1 MIIMKNTIKLS
12 DHFTYKK
19 LLRFTVPSIVMM
31 ICTSM
36 YGVIDGIFVSNY
48 IGKTSLAAINFI
60 MPVLYIFAMFGY
72 MFGAGGSALVSKTL
86 GEGDKKRANGLF
98 SLFVYISII
107 FGVFMTIFGYFFME
121 PLVRWF
127 GADGELLEQSL
138 VYGHI
143 FILAL
148 TAWILLY
155 VFQLFFI
162 TAEKPKL
169 GLWVTIAS
177 GVTNIVLDA
186 LFIVVFE
193 WGIAGAAAASAIGQL
208 VGGVFPIIYFARK
221 NSSILRLTKPAI
233 DFKAIFQ
240 GFANG
245 SSELVSGMSAS
256 FGSILYN
263 VQLLKYAGE
272 NGVAA
277 YGVLMYISMIVTSIF
292 NGYSSGIVPVIG
304 YHYGARNHDELKSL
318 LKKSIVVV
326 GLFSTSIFTLSELL
340 AYPIAK
346 LYVGYDEELMRITTH
361 GFFVYSFAFLFMG
374 MAVFA
379 SSFFTA
385 LNNGTVSAMVAFL
398 RTLVFETTA
407 IIMLPIIF
415 GVDGIWGSVVLAE
428 LMAAVVGIGFI
439 HKMRTRYCYD

>member
-1 MIIMKNTIKLS
+1 MKNTIKLS

-86 GEGDKKRANGLF
+86 GEGDRRRANGLF

-221 NSSILRLTKPAI
+221 NSSILRLTKPVI

>member
-1 MIIMKNTIKLS
+1 MKNNTIKLS

-48 IGKTSLAAINFI
+48 IGKMSLAAINFI

-86 GEGDKKRANGLF
+86 GEGDRKRANGLF

-107 FGVFMTIFGYFFME
+107 FGVFMTMSGYFFMR
-121 PLVRWF
+121 PLVQWF
-127 GADGELLEQSL
+127 GAEGELLEQSL
-138 VYGHI
+138 IYGHI
-143 FILAL
+143 FLLAL
-148 TAWILLY
+148 TAWILMY

-169 GLWVTIAS
+169 GLMVTIAS

-208 VGGVFPIIYFARK
+208 VGGVFPIVYFARE
-221 NSSILRLTKPAI
+221 NSSILRLTKPVI
-233 DFKAIFQ
+233 DFKAILQ

-318 LKKSIVVV
+318 LKKSVIVV

-346 LYVGYDEELMRITTH
+346 VYVGYDEELMRITTQ

-398 RTLVFETTA
+398 RTMVFETTA
-407 IIMLPIIF
+407 IILLPIVF
-415 GVDGIWGSVVLAE
+415 GVDGIWGSIVLAE
-428 LMAAVVGIGFI
+428 LMAAVVGAGFI
-439 HKMRTRYCYD
+439 YRMRRRYCYL

>member
-1 MIIMKNTIKLS
+1 MRNNTIKLS

-19 LLRFTVPSIVMM
+19 LLRFTVPSIVML

-48 IGKTSLAAINFI
+48 IGKMSLAAINFI

-86 GEGDKKRANGLF
+86 GEGNRKRANGLF

-107 FGVFMTIFGYFFME
+107 FGVFMTVSGYFFMR
-121 PLVRWF
+121 PLVQWF
-127 GADGELLEQSL
+127 GAEGELLEQSL
-138 VYGHI
+138 IYGHI
-143 FILAL
+143 FLLAL
-148 TAWILLY
+148 TAWILMY

-169 GLWVTIAS
+169 GLMVTIAS

-208 VGGVFPIIYFARK
+208 VGGVLPIVYFARE
-221 NSSILRLTKPAI
+221 NSSILRLTKPVI
-233 DFKAIFQ
+233 DFKAILQ

-245 SSELVSGMSAS
+245 SSELVSGVSAS
-256 FGSILYN
+256 FCSILYN
-263 VQLLKYAGE
+263 IQFLKYVGE

-277 YGVLMYISMIVTSIF
+277 YGVLMYISMIVISIF
-292 NGYSSGIVPVIG
+292 NGYSSGVVPVIG

-318 LKKSIVVV
+318 LKKSVVVV

-346 LYVGYDEELMRITTH
+346 VYVGYDEELMRITIQ

-407 IIMLPIIF
+407 IILLPIVF
-415 GVDGIWGSVVLAE
+415 GVDGIWGSIVLAE
-428 LMAAVVGIGFI
+428 LMAAVVGAGFI
-439 HKMRTRYCYD
+439 YRMRRRYCYL

>member
-1 MIIMKNTIKLS
+1 MRNNTIKLS

-48 IGKTSLAAINFI
+48 IGKMSLAAINFI

-86 GEGDKKRANGLF
+86 GEGNRKRANGLF

-107 FGVFMTIFGYFFME
+107 FGVFMTVSGYFFMR
-121 PLVRWF
+121 PLVQWF
-127 GADGELLEQSL
+127 GAEGELLEQSL
-138 VYGHI
+138 IYGHI
-143 FILAL
+143 FLLAL
-148 TAWILLY
+148 TAWILMY

-169 GLWVTIAS
+169 GLMVTIAS

-208 VGGVFPIIYFARK
+208 VSGVFPIVYFARE
-221 NSSILRLTKPAI
+221 NSSILRLTKPVI
-233 DFKAIFQ
+233 DFKAILQ

-304 YHYGARNHDELKSL
+304 YHYGACNHDELKSL
-318 LKKSIVVV
+318 LKKSVIVV

-346 LYVGYDEELMRITTH
+346 VYVGYDEELMRITTQ

-374 MAVFA
+374 MSVFA

-407 IIMLPIIF
+407 IILLPIVF
-415 GVDGIWGSVVLAE
+415 GVDGIWGSIVLAE
-428 LMAAVVGIGFI
+428 LMAAVVGAGFI
-439 HKMRTRYCYD
+439 YRMRRRYCYL

>member
-1 MIIMKNTIKLS
+1 MKNTIKLS

-86 GEGDKKRANGLF
+86 GEGDRRRANGLF

-169 GLWVTIAS
+169 GLWVTVAS

>member
-1 MIIMKNTIKLS
+1 MRNNNIKLS

-86 GEGDKKRANGLF
+86 GEGDNKRANGLF
-98 SLFVYISII
+98 SLFVYISIAFGI
-107 FGVFMTIFGYFFME
+107 FMSISGYFFMR
-121 PLVRWF
+121 PLVQWF
-127 GADGELLEQSL
+127 GAEGELLEQSL
-138 VYGHI
+138 LYGHI
-143 FILAL
+143 FIMAL
-148 TAWILLY
+148 TAWILMY
-155 VFQLFFI
+155 VFQLFFS

-169 GLWVTIAS
+169 GLIVTIAS
-177 GVTNIVLDA
+177 GVTNIILDA

-193 WGIAGAAAASAIGQL
+193 WGIAGAAAASAIGQM
-208 VGGVFPIIYFARK
+208 VGGVFPIIYFARE
-221 NSSILRLTKPAI
+221 NSSILRLTKPVI
-233 DFKAIFQ
+233 DFNAIFQ

-277 YGVLMYISMIVTSIF
+277 YGVLMYISMIVISIF
-292 NGYSSGIVPVIG
+292 NGYSSGVVPVIG

-318 LKKSIVVV
+318 LKKSVVVV
-326 GLFSTSIFTLSELL
+326 GLFSTSIFALSELL

-346 LYVGYDEELMRITTH
+346 VYVGYDAELMRITTH

-385 LNNGTVSAMVAFL
+385 LNNGTVSALVAFL
-398 RTLVFETTA
+398 RTLVFETSA
-407 IIMLPIIF
+407 IILLPIIF

-428 LMAAVVGIGFI
+428 MMAAVVGAGFI
-439 HKMRTRYCYD
+439 YKMRRKYCYL

>member
-1 MIIMKNTIKLS
+1 MRNNTIKLS

-48 IGKTSLAAINFI
+48 IGKMSLAAINFI

-86 GEGDKKRANGLF
+86 GEGNRKRANGLF

-107 FGVFMTIFGYFFME
+107 FGVFMTVSGYFFMR
-121 PLVRWF
+121 PLVQWF
-127 GADGELLEQSL
+127 GAEGELLEQSL
-138 VYGHI
+138 IYGHI
-143 FILAL
+143 FLLAL
-148 TAWILLY
+148 TAWILMY

-169 GLWVTIAS
+169 GLMVTIAS

-208 VGGVFPIIYFARK
+208 VGGVFPIVYFARE
-221 NSSILRLTKPAI
+221 NSSILRLTKPVI
-233 DFKAIFQ
+233 DFKAILQ

-304 YHYGARNHDELKSL
+304 YHYGACNHDELKSL
-318 LKKSIVVV
+318 LKKSVIVV

-346 LYVGYDEELMRITTH
+346 VYVGYDEELMRITIQ

-407 IIMLPIIF
+407 IILLPIVF
-415 GVDGIWGSVVLAE
+415 GVDGIWGSIVLAE
-428 LMAAVVGIGFI
+428 LMAAVVGAGFI
-439 HKMRTRYCYD
+439 YRMRRRYCYL

>member
-1 MIIMKNTIKLS
+1 MKNTIKLS
-12 DHFTYKK
+12 NHFTYKK

-86 GEGDKKRANGLF
+86 GEGDRRRANGLF

-107 FGVFMTIFGYFFME
+107 FGVFMTIFGCFFME

-169 GLWVTIAS
+169 GLWVTVAS

-208 VGGVFPIIYFARK
+208 VGGVFPIIYFTRK

>member
-1 MIIMKNTIKLS
+1 MKNTIKLS

-86 GEGDKKRANGLF
+86 GEGDRRRANGLF

-107 FGVFMTIFGYFFME
+107 FGVFMTIFGCFFME

-221 NSSILRLTKPAI
+221 NSSILRLTKPVI

>member
-1 MIIMKNTIKLS
+1 MKNTIKLS
-12 DHFTYKK
+12 NHFTYKK

-208 VGGVFPIIYFARK
+208 VGGVFSIIYFARK
-221 NSSILRLTKPAI
+221 NSSILRLTKPVI

-277 YGVLMYISMIVTSIF
+277 YGVLMYISMIVTAIF

-326 GLFSTSIFTLSELL
+326 GLFSTSIFTISELL

>member
-1 MIIMKNTIKLS
+1 MKNTIKLS
-12 DHFTYKK
+12 NHFTYKK

-177 GVTNIVLDA
+177 GVTNIVLDT

-374 MAVFA
+374 MAVFV

>member
-1 MIIMKNTIKLS
+1 MKNTIKLS
-12 DHFTYKK
+12 NHFTYKK

-86 GEGDKKRANGLF
+86 GEGDRRRANGLF

-221 NSSILRLTKPAI
+221 NSSILRLTKPVI

>member
-1 MIIMKNTIKLS
+1 
-12 DHFTYKK
+12 
-19 LLRFTVPSIVMM
+19 
-31 ICTSM
+31 M

-86 GEGDKKRANGLF
+86 GEGDRKRANGLF
-98 SLFVYISII
+98 SLFVYISIG
-107 FGVFMTIFGYFFME
+107 FGTLMTAFGYVFME
-121 PLVRWF
+121 PLVKWF
-127 GADGELLEQSL
+127 GADGELLAQSL
-138 VYGHI
+138 LYGHI

-162 TAEKPKL
+162 TAEKPQL
-169 GLWVTIAS
+169 GLIVTIAS
-177 GVTNIVLDA
+177 GVTNIILDA
-186 LFIVVFE
+186 LFIIVFE
-193 WGIAGAAAASAIGQL
+193 WGLAGAAAASAIGQL
-208 VGGVFPIIYFARK
+208 VGGVFPILYFARE
-221 NSSILRLTKPAI
+221 NTSILRLTKPVI

-277 YGVLMYISMIVTSIF
+277 YGVLMYISMIVISVF

-318 LKKSIVVV
+318 LRKSIVVV
-326 GLFSTSIFTLSELL
+326 GLFSTGIFTLSELL

-346 LYVGYDEELMRITTH
+346 LYVGYDEELMRITTK

-398 RTLVFETTA
+398 RTLIFETSA
-407 IIMLPIIF
+407 IILLPIIF

-428 LMAAVVGIGFI
+428 LMAAVVGAGFI
-439 HKMRTRYCYD
+439 YKMRKRYCYL

>member
-1 MIIMKNTIKLS
+1 MRNNTIKLS

-48 IGKTSLAAINFI
+48 IGKMSLAAINFI

-107 FGVFMTIFGYFFME
+107 FGVFMTVSGYFFMR
-121 PLVRWF
+121 PLVQWF
-127 GADGELLEQSL
+127 GAEGELLEQSL
-138 VYGHI
+138 IYGHI
-143 FILAL
+143 FLLAL
-148 TAWILLY
+148 TAWILMY

-169 GLWVTIAS
+169 GLMVTIAS

-208 VGGVFPIIYFARK
+208 VGGVFPIVYFARE
-221 NSSILRLTKPAI
+221 NSSILRLTKPVI
-233 DFKAIFQ
+233 DFKAILQ

-318 LKKSIVVV
+318 LKKSVIVV

-346 LYVGYDEELMRITTH
+346 VYVGYDEELMRITTQA
-361 GFFVYSFAFLFMG
+361 FLVYSFAFLFMG

-407 IIMLPIIF
+407 IILLPIVF
-415 GVDGIWGSVVLAE
+415 GVDGIWGSIVLAE
-428 LMAAVVGIGFI
+428 LMAAVVGVGFI
-439 HKMRTRYCYD
+439 YRMRRRYCYL

>member
-1 MIIMKNTIKLS
+1 MRNNTIKLS

-48 IGKTSLAAINFI
+48 IGKMSLAAINFI

-86 GEGDKKRANGLF
+86 GEGNRKRANGLF

-107 FGVFMTIFGYFFME
+107 FGVFMTVSGYFFMR
-121 PLVRWF
+121 PLVQWF
-127 GADGELLEQSL
+127 GAEGELLEQSL
-138 VYGHI
+138 IYGHI
-143 FILAL
+143 FLLAL
-148 TAWILLY
+148 TAWILMY

-169 GLWVTIAS
+169 GLMVTIAS

-208 VGGVFPIIYFARK
+208 VGGVFPIVYFARE
-221 NSSILRLTKPAI
+221 NSSILRLTKPVI
-233 DFKAIFQ
+233 DFKAILQ

-277 YGVLMYISMIVTSIF
+277 YGVLMYISMIVISIF
-292 NGYSSGIVPVIG
+292 NGYSSGVVPVIG

-318 LKKSIVVV
+318 LKKSVVVV
-326 GLFSTSIFTLSELL
+326 GLFSTSIFTLSEFL

-346 LYVGYDEELMRITTH
+346 VYVGYDEELMRITTQ

-374 MAVFA
+374 MAVFV

-407 IIMLPIIF
+407 IILLPIVF
-415 GVDGIWGSVVLAE
+415 GVDGIWGSIVLAE
-428 LMAAVVGIGFI
+428 LMAAVVGAGFI
-439 HKMRTRYCYD
+439 YRMRRRYCYL

>member
-1 MIIMKNTIKLS
+1 MKNTIKLS

-72 MFGAGGSALVSKTL
+72 MFGAGGSALVSKTM
-86 GEGDKKRANGLF
+86 GEGDRRRANGLF

-221 NSSILRLTKPAI
+221 NSSILRLTKPVI

-318 LKKSIVVV
+318 LKKSIIVV

>member
-1 MIIMKNTIKLS
+1 MRSNTIKLS

-48 IGKTSLAAINFI
+48 IGKMSLAAINFI

-86 GEGDKKRANGLF
+86 GEGNRKRANGLF

-107 FGVFMTIFGYFFME
+107 FGVFMTVSGYFFMR
-121 PLVRWF
+121 PLVQWF
-127 GADGELLEQSL
+127 GAEGELLEQSL
-138 VYGHI
+138 IYGHI
-143 FILAL
+143 FLLAL
-148 TAWILLY
+148 TAWILMY

-169 GLWVTIAS
+169 GLMVTIAS

-208 VGGVFPIIYFARK
+208 VGGVFPIVYFARE
-221 NSSILRLTKPAI
+221 NSSILRLTKPVI
-233 DFKAIFQ
+233 DFKAILQ

-304 YHYGARNHDELKSL
+304 YHYGACNHDELKSL
-318 LKKSIVVV
+318 LKKSVIVV

-346 LYVGYDEELMRITTH
+346 VYVGYDEELMRITTQ

-407 IIMLPIIF
+407 IILLPIVF
-415 GVDGIWGSVVLAE
+415 GVDGIWGSIVLAE
-428 LMAAVVGIGFI
+428 LMAAVVGAGFI
-439 HKMRTRYCYD
+439 YRMRRRYCYL

>member
-1 MIIMKNTIKLS
+1 MRNNTIKLS

-48 IGKTSLAAINFI
+48 IGKMSLAAINFI

-86 GEGDKKRANGLF
+86 GEGDRKRANGLF

-107 FGVFMTIFGYFFME
+107 FGVFMTVSGYFFMR
-121 PLVRWF
+121 PLVQWF
-127 GADGELLEQSL
+127 GAEGELLEQSL
-138 VYGHI
+138 IYGHI
-143 FILAL
+143 FLLAL
-148 TAWILLY
+148 TAWILMY

-169 GLWVTIAS
+169 GLMVTIAS

-208 VGGVFPIIYFARK
+208 VGGVFPIIYFARE
-221 NSSILRLTKPAI
+221 NSSILRLTKPVI
-233 DFKAIFQ
+233 DFKAILQ

-318 LKKSIVVV
+318 LKKSVIVV

-346 LYVGYDEELMRITTH
+346 VYVGYDEELMRITTQ

-407 IIMLPIIF
+407 IILLPIVF
-415 GVDGIWGSVVLAE
+415 GVDGIWGSIVLAE
-428 LMAAVVGIGFI
+428 LMAAVVGAGFI
-439 HKMRTRYCYD
+439 YRMRRRYCYL

>member
-1 MIIMKNTIKLS
+1 MKNTIKLS

-86 GEGDKKRANGLF
+86 GEGDRRRANGLF

>member
-1 MIIMKNTIKLS
+1 MKNTIKLS

-208 VGGVFPIIYFARK
+208 VGGLFPIIYFARK
-221 NSSILRLTKPAI
+221 NSSILRLTKPVI

>member
-1 MIIMKNTIKLS
+1 MKNTIKLS

-169 GLWVTIAS
+169 GLWVTITS

-221 NSSILRLTKPAI
+221 NSSILRLTKPVI

>member
-1 MIIMKNTIKLS
+1 MRNNTIKLS

-48 IGKTSLAAINFI
+48 IGKMSLAAINFI

-86 GEGDKKRANGLF
+86 GEGNRKRANGLF

-107 FGVFMTIFGYFFME
+107 FGVFMTVSGYFFMR
-121 PLVRWF
+121 PLVQWF
-127 GADGELLEQSL
+127 GAEGELLEQSL
-138 VYGHI
+138 IYGHI
-143 FILAL
+143 FLLAL
-148 TAWILLY
+148 TAWILMY

-169 GLWVTIAS
+169 GLMVTIAS

-208 VGGVFPIIYFARK
+208 VGGVVPIVYFARE
-221 NSSILRLTKPAI
+221 NSSILCLTKPVI
-233 DFKAIFQ
+233 DFKAILQ

-304 YHYGARNHDELKSL
+304 YHYGACNHDELKSL
-318 LKKSIVVV
+318 LKKSVIVV

-346 LYVGYDEELMRITTH
+346 VYVGYDEELMRITTQ

-407 IIMLPIIF
+407 IILLPIVF
-415 GVDGIWGSVVLAE
+415 GVDGIWGSIVLAE
-428 LMAAVVGIGFI
+428 LMAAVVGAGFI
-439 HKMRTRYCYD
+439 YRMRRRYCYL

>member
-1 MIIMKNTIKLS
+1 MRNNTIKLS
-12 DHFTYKK
+12 NHFTYKK

-48 IGKTSLAAINFI
+48 IGKMSLAAINFI

-86 GEGDKKRANGLF
+86 GEGNRKRANGLF

-107 FGVFMTIFGYFFME
+107 FGVFMTVSGYFFMR
-121 PLVRWF
+121 PLVQWF
-127 GADGELLEQSL
+127 GAEGELLEQSL
-138 VYGHI
+138 IYGHI
-143 FILAL
+143 FLLAL
-148 TAWILLY
+148 TAWILMY

-169 GLWVTIAS
+169 GLMVTIAS

-208 VGGVFPIIYFARK
+208 VGGVFPIVYFARE
-221 NSSILRLTKPAI
+221 NSSILRLTKPVI
-233 DFKAIFQ
+233 DFKAILQ

-304 YHYGARNHDELKSL
+304 YHYGACNHDELKSL
-318 LKKSIVVV
+318 LKKSVIVV

-346 LYVGYDEELMRITTH
+346 VYVGYDEELMRITTQ

-407 IIMLPIIF
+407 IILLPIVF
-415 GVDGIWGSVVLAE
+415 GVDGIWGSIVLAE
-428 LMAAVVGIGFI
+428 LMAAVVGAGFI
-439 HKMRTRYCYD
+439 YRMRRRYCYL

>member
-1 MIIMKNTIKLS
+1 MRNNTIKLS

-48 IGKTSLAAINFI
+48 IGKMSLAAINFI

-86 GEGDKKRANGLF
+86 GEGNRKRANGLF

-107 FGVFMTIFGYFFME
+107 FGVFMTVSGYFFMR
-121 PLVRWF
+121 PLVQWF
-127 GADGELLEQSL
+127 GAEGELLEQSL
-138 VYGHI
+138 IYGHI
-143 FILAL
+143 FLLAL
-148 TAWILLY
+148 TAWILMY

-169 GLWVTIAS
+169 GLMVTIAS

-208 VGGVFPIIYFARK
+208 VGGVFPIVYFARE
-221 NSSILRLTKPAI
+221 NSSILRLTKPVI
-233 DFKAIFQ
+233 DFKAILQ

-318 LKKSIVVV
+318 LKKSVIVV

-346 LYVGYDEELMRITTH
+346 VYVGYDEELMRITTQ

-407 IIMLPIIF
+407 IILLPIVF
-415 GVDGIWGSVVLAE
+415 GVDGIWGSIVLAE
-428 LMAAVVGIGFI
+428 LMAAVVGAGFI
-439 HKMRTRYCYD
+439 YRMRRRYCYL

>member
-1 MIIMKNTIKLS
+1 MKNTIKLS

-107 FGVFMTIFGYFFME
+107 FGVFMTIFGCFFME

-169 GLWVTIAS
+169 GLWVTVAS

-208 VGGVFPIIYFARK
+208 VGGVFPIIYFTRK

>member
-1 MIIMKNTIKLS
+1 MKNTIKLS
-12 DHFTYKK
+12 NHFTYKK

-86 GEGDKKRANGLF
+86 GKGDKKRANGLF

-221 NSSILRLTKPAI
+221 NSSILRLTKPVI

>member
-1 MIIMKNTIKLS
+1 MKNTIKLS

-86 GEGDKKRANGLF
+86 GEGDRKRANGLF

-162 TAEKPKL
+162 TAEKPEL

-221 NSSILRLTKPAI
+221 NSSILRLTKPVI

-346 LYVGYDEELMRITTH
+346 LYVGYDEELMKITTH

>member
-1 MIIMKNTIKLS
+1 MRNNTIKLS

-48 IGKTSLAAINFI
+48 IGKMSLAAINFI

-86 GEGDKKRANGLF
+86 GEGNRKRANGLF

-107 FGVFMTIFGYFFME
+107 FGVFMTVSGYFFMR
-121 PLVRWF
+121 PLVQWF
-127 GADGELLEQSL
+127 GAEGELLEQSL
-138 VYGHI
+138 IYGHI
-143 FILAL
+143 FLLAL
-148 TAWILLY
+148 TAWILMY

-169 GLWVTIAS
+169 GLMVTIAS

-208 VGGVFPIIYFARK
+208 VGGVFPIVYFARE
-221 NSSILRLTKPAI
+221 NSSILRLTKPVI
-233 DFKAIFQ
+233 DFKAILQ

-304 YHYGARNHDELKSL
+304 YHYGACNHDELKSL
-318 LKKSIVVV
+318 LKKSVIVV

-346 LYVGYDEELMRITTH
+346 VYVGYDEELMRITTQ

-374 MAVFA
+374 MSVFA

-407 IIMLPIIF
+407 IILLPIVF
-415 GVDGIWGSVVLAE
+415 GVDGIWGSIVLAE
-428 LMAAVVGIGFI
+428 LMATVVGAGFI
-439 HKMRTRYCYD
+439 YRMRRRYCYL

>member
-1 MIIMKNTIKLS
+1 MRNNTIKLS

-48 IGKTSLAAINFI
+48 IGKMSLAAINFI

-86 GEGDKKRANGLF
+86 GEGNRKRANGLF

-107 FGVFMTIFGYFFME
+107 FGVFMTVSGYFFMR
-121 PLVRWF
+121 PLVQWF
-127 GADGELLEQSL
+127 GAEGELLEQSL
-138 VYGHI
+138 IYGHI
-143 FILAL
+143 FLLAL
-148 TAWILLY
+148 TAWILMY

-162 TAEKPKL
+162 TAEKPKF
-169 GLWVTIAS
+169 GLMVTIAS

-208 VGGVFPIIYFARK
+208 VGGVFPIVYFARE
-221 NSSILRLTKPAI
+221 NSSILRLTKPVI
-233 DFKAIFQ
+233 DFKAILQ

-272 NGVAA
+272 TGVAA

-304 YHYGARNHDELKSL
+304 YHYGACNHDELKSL
-318 LKKSIVVV
+318 LKKSVIVV

-346 LYVGYDEELMRITTH
+346 VYVGYDEELMRITTQ

-374 MAVFA
+374 MAVFV

-407 IIMLPIIF
+407 IILLPIVF
-415 GVDGIWGSVVLAE
+415 GVDGIWGSIVLAE
-428 LMAAVVGIGFI
+428 LMAAVVGAGFI
-439 HKMRTRYCYD
+439 YRMRRRYCYL

>member
-1 MIIMKNTIKLS
+1 MKNTIKLS

-127 GADGELLEQSL
+127 GAEGELLEQSL
-138 VYGHI
+138 IYGHI

-193 WGIAGAAAASAIGQL
+193 WGIAGAAAASAIGQM
-208 VGGVFPIIYFARK
+208 VGGVFPIIYFARE
-221 NSSILRLTKPAI
+221 NSSILRLTKPVI

-292 NGYSSGIVPVIG
+292 NGYSSGVVPVIG

-318 LKKSIVVV
+318 LKKSVVVV

-346 LYVGYDEELMRITTH
+346 LYVGYDAELMRITTH

-428 LMAAVVGIGFI
+428 LMAAVVGLGFI
-439 HKMRTRYCYD
+439 YKMRVRYCYE

>member
-1 MIIMKNTIKLS
+1 MRNNTIKLS

-19 LLRFTVPSIVMM
+19 LIRFTVPSIVMM

-48 IGKTSLAAINFI
+48 IGKMSLAAINFI

-86 GEGDKKRANGLF
+86 GEGNRKRANGLF

-107 FGVFMTIFGYFFME
+107 FGVFMTVSGYFFMR
-121 PLVRWF
+121 PLVQWF
-127 GADGELLEQSL
+127 GAEGELLEQSL
-138 VYGHI
+138 IYGHI
-143 FILAL
+143 FLLAL
-148 TAWILLY
+148 TAWILMY

-169 GLWVTIAS
+169 GLMVTIAS

-208 VGGVFPIIYFARK
+208 VGGVFPIVYFARE
-221 NSSILRLTKPAI
+221 NSSILRLTKPVI
-233 DFKAIFQ
+233 DFKAILQ

-304 YHYGARNHDELKSL
+304 YHYGACNHDELKSL
-318 LKKSIVVV
+318 LKKSVIVV

-346 LYVGYDEELMRITTH
+346 VYVGYDEELMRITTQ

-407 IIMLPIIF
+407 IILLPIVF
-415 GVDGIWGSVVLAE
+415 GVDGIWGSIVLAE
-428 LMAAVVGIGFI
+428 LMAAVVGAGFI
-439 HKMRTRYCYD
+439 YRMRRRYCYL

>member
-1 MIIMKNTIKLS
+1 MKNTIKLS

-107 FGVFMTIFGYFFME
+107 FGVFMTIFGCFFME

-208 VGGVFPIIYFARK
+208 VGGVFPIIYFTRK

>member
-1 MIIMKNTIKLS
+1 MKNTIKLS
-12 DHFTYKK
+12 NHFTYKK

-86 GEGDKKRANGLF
+86 GESDKKRANGLF

-221 NSSILRLTKPAI
+221 NSSILRLTKPVI

>member
-1 MIIMKNTIKLS
+1 MKNTIKLS

-86 GEGDKKRANGLF
+86 GEGDRRRANGLF

-107 FGVFMTIFGYFFME
+107 FGVFMTIFGCFFME

-221 NSSILRLTKPAI
+221 NSSILRLTKPVI

-277 YGVLMYISMIVTSIF
+277 CGVLMYISMIVTSIF

>member
-1 MIIMKNTIKLS
+1 MKNTIKLS
-12 DHFTYKK
+12 NHFTYKK

-208 VGGVFPIIYFARK
+208 VGGVFPILYFARK
-221 NSSILRLTKPAI
+221 NSSILRLTKPVI

>member
-1 MIIMKNTIKLS
+1 MKNTIKLS

-86 GEGDKKRANGLF
+86 GEGDRRRANGLF

-169 GLWVTIAS
+169 GLWVTVAS

-326 GLFSTSIFTLSELL
+326 GLFSTSIFTLSEFL

>member
-1 MIIMKNTIKLS
+1 MRNNIKLS
-12 DHFTYKK
+12 DHFSYNK
-19 LLRFTVPSIVMM
+19 LIRFTVPSIVMM

-86 GEGDKKRANGLF
+86 GEGDRKRANGLF
-98 SLFVYISII
+98 SLFVYISIG
-107 FGVFMTIFGYFFME
+107 FGILMTAFGYVFME
-121 PLVRWF
+121 PLVKWF

-138 VYGHI
+138 LYGHI

-162 TAEKPKL
+162 TAEKPQL
-169 GLWVTIAS
+169 GLIVTIAS

-186 LFIVVFE
+186 LFIIVFE
-193 WGIAGAAAASAIGQL
+193 WGLAGAAAASAIGQL
-208 VGGVFPIIYFARK
+208 VGGVFPILYFARE
-221 NSSILRLTKPAI
+221 NTSILRLTKPVI
-233 DFKAIFQ
+233 DFKAILQ

-277 YGVLMYISMIVTSIF
+277 YGVLMYISMIVISIF

-318 LKKSIVVV
+318 LRKSIVVV
-326 GLFSTSIFTLSELL
+326 GLFSTGIFTLSELL

-346 LYVGYDEELMRITTH
+346 LYVGYDEELMRITTQ

-398 RTLVFETTA
+398 RTLIFETSA
-407 IIMLPIIF
+407 IILLPIIF

-428 LMAAVVGIGFI
+428 LMAAVVGAGFI
-439 HKMRTRYCYD
+439 YKMRKRYCYL

>member
-1 MIIMKNTIKLS
+1 MKNTIKLS
-12 DHFTYKK
+12 NHFTYKK

-107 FGVFMTIFGYFFME
+107 FGVFMTIFGCFFME

-221 NSSILRLTKPAI
+221 NSSILRLTKPVI

>member
-1 MIIMKNTIKLS
+1 MKNTIKLS
-12 DHFTYKK
+12 NHFTYKK